1 MVKDE
6 YSDKEKLIFTQN
18 LFMYILVINCGSSSI
33 KADVIDTLQQKSI
46 IELDAERLPK
56 TPLIQLNSQVVA
68 YSGELTLEAV
78 LAFCLQTIKDNLGG
92 KPISGIGH
100 RVVHGGDTY
109 SQPVLLDEKVEQ
121 TIYDLIELAP
131 LHNPA
136 NLAGIQKAKHVF
148 ADVPNIA
155 VFDTAFHQ
163 SLPKRA
169 RQYAIDKA
177 LIKKYNI
184 KRYGFH
190 GTSHKYIAEKVGEYL
205 KQDIKHLRII
215 SCHLGNGASACA
227 IEFGRSVETSMGMTP
242 MEGLVMGTR
251 SGDVDAGILTYLQSK
266 ENWTAQQTED
276 FLNKKSGLAGLSGL
290 GNDMRDILQQASE
303 GNEDARIAIQVF
315 THRLTK
321 YIGAYAAV
329 MSGVDVLVFTGG
341 IGENSAEIRNRVC
354 QGLDFLGILLDDD
367 KNKATKLT
375 NENEVAN
382 ISDENARVKILAIKT
397 DEQLAIA
404 LEAQKIIQEK
414 NKVNC
419 IPKIPIAISARHVH
433 VTRETLDILYGKDYE
448 LTVYK
453 PLSQPGQFAANETVT
468 IVGTKNKFENVRIL
482 GPLRPKDQVEISKT
496 DEFFLGVDAPVR
508 ESGNV
513 AGTPGIT
520 LIGKNGATTIK
531 EGVIVA
537 WRHIH
542 MHPDDAELFGVKDKD
557 VVSVDVDDEERPL
570 TFKNVLIRVSDKFKL
585 EMHIDTD
592 EGNAAE
598 IKTGEE
604 GYLMKTEKAVSLNT
618 KNV

>member
-1 MVKDE
+1 
-6 YSDKEKLIFTQN
+6 
-18 LFMYILVINCGSSSI
+18 MYILVINCGSSSL
-33 KADVIDTLQQKSI
+33 KADVIDTINKKTV
-46 IELDAERLPK
+46 IELDAERLPL
-56 TPLIQLNSQVVA
+56 TPIIQINNESVA
-68 YSGELTLEAV
+68 YNNKLELDAIL
-78 LAFCLQTIKDNLGG
+78 LFCLEQIKQRLEG
-92 KPISGIGH
+92 KIIEGIGH
-100 RVVHGGDTY
+100 RVVHGGDYY
-109 SQPVLLDEKVEQ
+109 SQPILIDAVVEQ
-121 TIYDLIELAP
+121 AIEELCALAP

-136 NLAGIQKAKHVF
+136 NLLGIRKAQEVF
-148 ADVPNIA
+148 EGVHNIA

-163 SLPKRA
+163 TLPNRA
-169 RQYAIDKA
+169 KQYAIDKE

-190 GTSHKYIAEKVGEYL
+190 GTSHKYIAERVGTYL
-205 KQDIKHLRII
+205 KQDIKHLRIV

-227 IEFGRSVETSMGMTP
+227 IEFGRSIETSMGMTP

-251 SGDVDAGILTYLQSK
+251 SGDIDAGIVSFLQNK
-266 ENWTAQQTED
+266 ENWSTQQTED

-290 GNDMRDILQQASE
+290 SNDMRDILQKASE
-303 GNEDARIAIQVF
+303 GNEDARTAIQVF

-321 YIGAYAAV
+321 YIGAYAAL
-329 MSGVDVLVFTGG
+329 MGGIDVLVFTGG
-341 IGENSAEIRNRVC
+341 IGENSVEIRNRVC
-354 QGLDFLGILLDDD
+354 QRLDFLGITLDDD
-367 KNKATKLT
+367 KNKSTKLT
-375 NENEVAN
+375 NEKDVSN

-397 DEQLAIA
+397 DEQYAIA
-404 LEAQKIIQEK
+404 LEAQKIVLEK

-433 VTRETLDILYGKDYE
+433 LCRETLDILYGKDYE
-448 LTVYK
+448 LTPYK
-453 PLSQPGQFAANETVT
+453 PLSQPGQYAANETVT
-468 IVGTKNKFENVRIL
+468 IIGPRNKIENVRIL
-482 GPLRPKDQVEISKT
+482 GPLRSKDQVEISKT

-508 ESGNV
+508 ESGNT
-513 AGTPGIT
+513 AGSPGI
-520 LIGKNGATTIK
+520 IIEGKNGTTTIK

-542 MHPDDAELFGVKDKD
+542 MHPTDAAIFGVQDQD
-557 VVSVDVDDEERPL
+557 VVSVDVDDKERPL

-604 GYLMKTEKAVSLNT
+604 GYLMKTEKVVSLNM

>member
-1 MVKDE
+1 M
-6 YSDKEKLIFTQN
+6 N
-18 LFMYILVINCGSSSI
+18 ILTINCGSSSI
-33 KADVIDTLQQKSI
+33 KADVIDSNTKKPI
-46 IELDAERLPK
+46 VELSAERLPS
-56 TPLIQLNSQVVA
+56 TPNIKLNDTVLS
-68 YSGELTLEAV
+68 YNGELTLEAILV
-78 LAFCLQTIKDNLGG
+78 FCLHEIKNTLKDKTIN
-92 KPISGIGH
+92 GIGH
-100 RVVHGGDTY
+100 RVVHGGDVY
-109 SQPVLLDEKVEQ
+109 SQPVLIDEKVEQ
-121 TIYDLIELAP
+121 TINDLIDLAP

-136 NLAGIQKAKHVF
+136 NLLGIQKVKQIF
-148 ADVPNIA
+148 PNIPNIA

-163 SLPKRA
+163 TLPNRA
-169 RQYAIDKA
+169 KQYAIDKE

-190 GTSHKYIAEKVGEYL
+190 GTSHKYISEKVGEYL

-215 SCHLGNGASACA
+215 SCHLGNGASVCA
-227 IEFGRSVETSMGMTP
+227 IEFGRSVETSMGFTP

-251 SGDVDAGILTYLQSK
+251 SGDIDPGIITFLQEK
-266 ENWTAQQTED
+266 ENWNHEQVEN
-276 FLNKKSGLAGLSGL
+276 FLNKKSGLAGISGL
-290 GNDMRDILQQASE
+290 GNDMRDILQKASE
-303 GNEDARIAIQVF
+303 GNEDARTAIQVF

-354 QGLDFLGILLDDD
+354 QGLDFLGIMLDDD
-367 KNKATKLT
+367 KNKSAKLSD
-375 NENEVAN
+375 ENDIAN
-382 ISDENARVKILAIKT
+382 LSDENARVKILAIKT

-404 LEAQKIIQEK
+404 IEAQKILEEK

-419 IPKIPIAISARHVH
+419 TPKIPIAISARHVH
-433 VTRETLDILYGKDYE
+433 LTRETLDILYGKDYE
-448 LTVYK
+448 LTSYK
-453 PLSQPGQFAANETVT
+453 PLSQPGQFAANEMVI
-468 IVGTKNKFENVRIL
+468 IVGVKNKFENVRIL
-482 GPLRPKDQVEISKT
+482 GPLRPKDQIEISKT
-496 DEFFLGVDAPVR
+496 DEFFIGVDAPVR

-520 LIGKNGATTIK
+520 LIGPKGTAVLK
-531 EGVIVA
+531 EGVIIA

-542 MHPDDAELFGVKDKD
+542 MHPTDAELFGVKDKD
-557 VVSVDVDDEERPL
+557 VVSVDVDDIDRPL
-570 TFKNVLIRVSDKFKL
+570 TFKNVLIRVSEKYKL

-604 GYLMKTEKAVSLNT
+604 GFLMKTQRAVSLNT

>member
-1 MVKDE
+1 
-6 YSDKEKLIFTQN
+6 
-18 LFMYILVINCGSSSI
+18 MYILVINCGSSSL
-33 KADVIDTLQQKSI
+33 KADVIDTINKKTV
-46 IELDAERLPK
+46 IELDAERLPL
-56 TPLIQLNSQVVA
+56 TPIIQINNESVA
-68 YSGELTLEAV
+68 YNNKLELDAIL
-78 LAFCLQTIKDNLGG
+78 LFCLEQIKQRLEG
-92 KPISGIGH
+92 KIIEGIGH
-100 RVVHGGDTY
+100 RVVHGGDYY
-109 SQPVLLDEKVEQ
+109 SQPILIDAVVEQ
-121 TIYDLIELAP
+121 AIEELCALAP

-136 NLAGIQKAKHVF
+136 NLLGIRKAQEVF
-148 ADVPNIA
+148 EGVHNIA

-163 SLPKRA
+163 TLPNRA
-169 RQYAIDKA
+169 KQYAIDKE

-190 GTSHKYIAEKVGEYL
+190 GTSHKYIAERVGTYL
-205 KQDIKHLRII
+205 KQDIKHLRIV

-227 IEFGRSVETSMGMTP
+227 IEFGRSIETSMGMTP

-251 SGDVDAGILTYLQSK
+251 SGDIDAGIVSFLQNK
-266 ENWTAQQTED
+266 ENWSTQQTED

-290 GNDMRDILQQASE
+290 SNDMRDILQKASE
-303 GNEDARIAIQVF
+303 GNEDARTAIQVF

-321 YIGAYAAV
+321 YIGAYAAL
-329 MSGVDVLVFTGG
+329 MGGIDVLVFTGG
-341 IGENSAEIRNRVC
+341 IGENSVEIRNRVC
-354 QGLDFLGILLDDD
+354 QRLDFLGITLDDD
-367 KNKATKLT
+367 KNKSTKLT
-375 NENEVAN
+375 NEKDVSN

-397 DEQLAIA
+397 DEQFAIA
-404 LEAQKIIQEK
+404 LEAQKIVLEK

-433 VTRETLDILYGKDYE
+433 LCRETLDILYGKDYE
-448 LTVYK
+448 LTPYK
-453 PLSQPGQFAANETVT
+453 PLSQPGQYAANETVT
-468 IVGTKNKFENVRIL
+468 IIGPRNKIENVRIL
-482 GPLRPKDQVEISKT
+482 GPLRSKDQVEISKT

-508 ESGNV
+508 ESGNT
-513 AGTPGIT
+513 AGSPGI
-520 LIGKNGATTIK
+520 IIEGKNGTTTIK

-542 MHPDDAELFGVKDKD
+542 MHPTDAAIFGVQDQD
-557 VVSVDVDDEERPL
+557 VVSVDVDDKERPL

-604 GYLMKTEKAVSLNT
+604 GYLMKTEKVVSLNM

>member
-1 MVKDE
+1 
-6 YSDKEKLIFTQN
+6 
-18 LFMYILVINCGSSSI
+18 MYILVINCGSSSL
-33 KADVIDTLQQKSI
+33 KADVIDTINKKTV
-46 IELDAERLPK
+46 IELDAERLPL
-56 TPLIQLNSQVVA
+56 TPIIQINNESVA
-68 YSGELTLEAV
+68 YNNKLELDAIL
-78 LAFCLQTIKDNLGG
+78 LFCLEQIKQRLEG
-92 KPISGIGH
+92 KIIEGIGH
-100 RVVHGGDTY
+100 RVVHGGDYY
-109 SQPVLLDEKVEQ
+109 SQPILIDAVVEQ
-121 TIYDLIELAP
+121 AIEELCALAP

-136 NLAGIQKAKHVF
+136 NLLGIRKAQEVF
-148 ADVPNIA
+148 EGVHNIA

-163 SLPKRA
+163 TLPNRA
-169 RQYAIDKA
+169 KQYAIDIE

-190 GTSHKYIAEKVGEYL
+190 GTSHKYIAERVGTYL
-205 KQDIKHLRII
+205 KQDIKHLRIV

-227 IEFGRSVETSMGMTP
+227 IEFGRSIETSMGMTP

-251 SGDVDAGILTYLQSK
+251 SGDIDAGIVSFLQNK
-266 ENWTAQQTED
+266 ENWSTQQTED

-290 GNDMRDILQQASE
+290 SNDMRDILQKASE
-303 GNEDARIAIQVF
+303 GNEDARTAIQVF

-321 YIGAYAAV
+321 YIGAYAAL
-329 MSGVDVLVFTGG
+329 MGGIDVLVFTGG
-341 IGENSAEIRNRVC
+341 IGENSVEIRNRVC
-354 QGLDFLGILLDDD
+354 QRLDFLGITLDDD
-367 KNKATKLT
+367 KNKSTKLT
-375 NENEVAN
+375 NEKDVSN

-397 DEQLAIA
+397 DEQFAIA
-404 LEAQKIIQEK
+404 LEAQKIVLEK

-433 VTRETLDILYGKDYE
+433 LCRETLDILYGKDYE
-448 LTVYK
+448 LTPYK
-453 PLSQPGQFAANETVT
+453 PLSQPGQYAANETVT
-468 IVGTKNKFENVRIL
+468 IIGPRNKIENVRIL
-482 GPLRPKDQVEISKT
+482 GPLRSKDQVEISKT

-508 ESGNV
+508 ESGNT
-513 AGTPGIT
+513 AGSPGI
-520 LIGKNGATTIK
+520 IIEGKNGTTTIK

-542 MHPDDAELFGVKDKD
+542 MHPTDAAIFGVQDQD
-557 VVSVDVDDEERPL
+557 VVSVDVDDKERPL

-604 GYLMKTEKAVSLNT
+604 GYLMKTEKVVSLNM